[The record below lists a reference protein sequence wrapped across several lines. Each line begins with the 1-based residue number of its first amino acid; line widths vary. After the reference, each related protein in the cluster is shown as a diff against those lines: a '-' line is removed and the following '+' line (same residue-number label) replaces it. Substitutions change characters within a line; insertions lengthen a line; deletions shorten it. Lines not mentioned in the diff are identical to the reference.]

1 MTIHETVTPLSALLP
16 RSHSLLYHRQSF
28 QDREAFLYTL
38 CSVSSVKVL
47 RKSDEKL
54 VSPTWTLEHIM
65 FTLGGL
71 VPDGLHEEPVLGEH
85 GRVVRDSWLQHQIS
99 ANISSKGQVVCA
111 KSI

>member
-1 MTIHETVTPLSALLP
+1 
-16 RSHSLLYHRQSF
+16 
-28 QDREAFLYTL
+28 
-38 CSVSSVKVL
+38 
-47 RKSDEKL
+47 
-54 VSPTWTLEHIM
+54 M

-111 KSI
+111 KSIKCSALIWQPWPPARPVLAVLEGKATPGLE